1 MGILQF
7 FKKCELVTEAT
18 KNISKT
24 ITLHLA
30 GTIIHKLGNKI
41 QNIKIQEMIKI
52 LGITYTED
60 LTTT

>member
-7 FKKCELVTEAT
+7 FKKYELVTEAT
-18 KNISKT
+18 KT